1 MFKQSILLFFCSIT
15 SFAQT
20 IIIDSQTKHPVSYAT
35 ISFGNGQGVFADDE
49 GMFVFTKKIYPDID
63 SLFISALGFKDL
75 HISSETVSDT
85 LQLQPFIDELDEVVV
100 RAKIDRKYKEE
111 TIKPY
116 LDDDYYACWLP
127 TIESEIAVYFK
138 NPDTKL
144 KKLTE
149 IQFPIALESVDWE
162 KRHKAN
168 AEKKPFST
176 LFKVKV
182 YLNNNGFPGKPLSYE
197 NMVFRVTEKDGDAY
211 AMDVSAYDI
220 YIPDSGFFVSLQVL
234 GYTDDSGKL
243 LPNKKYKEIK
253 SRGQTVKIPT
263 NFRPLLPF
271 TNEIPEN
278 NTYIKRVFV
287 NHNQWIQFKKENIN
301 DSSLL
306 KAGLNNYGIG
316 ISYKAFKDE

>member
-1 MFKQSILLFFCSIT
+1 M
-15 SFAQT
+15 
-20 IIIDSQTKHPVSYAT
+20 
-35 ISFGNGQGVFADDE
+35 
-49 GMFVFTKKIYPDID
+49 
-63 SLFISALGFKDL
+63 
-75 HISSETVSDT
+75 
-85 LQLQPFIDELDEVVV
+85 V

-138 NPDTKL
+138 NPDAKL

-149 IQFPIALESVDWE
+149 IHFPIALESVDWE

-176 LFKVKV
+176 LFKINV
-182 YLNNNGFPGKPLSYE
+182 YHNNNGFPGKPLSYE

-220 YIPDSGFFVSLQVL
+220 YIPDSGLFVSLQVL
-234 GYTDDSGKL
+234 GYTNKSGKL

-278 NTYIKRVFV
+278 NTFIKRVFV
-287 NHNQWIQFKKENIN
+287 NQNQWVQFKKGNIY

-306 KAGLNNYGIG
+306 KTGLNNYGMG
-316 ISYKAFKDE
+316 ISYKVFKDE

>member
-182 YLNNNGFPGKPLSYE
+182 YHNYNGFPGKPLSYE